1 MSFEYRGFVVSTD
14 VLPDDAGIQWYC
26 SSRIDG
32 VDRDCV
38 AAVLPPVELTISRL
52 KIDVLMAISMIEH
65 RAKDSVDEWFARK

>member
-1 MSFEYRGFVVSTD
+1 M
-14 VLPDDAGIQWYC
+14 
-26 SSRIDG
+26 
-32 VDRDCV
+32 DRDCV